1 MNNTKIDKI
10 FIVLELTGGIVVI
23 LLSILDIIVYKENAI
38 GLFVDGFCMIGIG
51 IIDNINRKN
60 NIYDSR
66 LSKLST
72 LFAISVMS
80 LTLIN
85 ILIFLI
91 K

>member
-10 FIVLELTGGIVVI
+10 FIVLELTGGIVAI

-38 GLFVDGFCMIGIG
+38 SLFVDGFCMIGIG

-72 LFAISVMS
+72 LFAILVMS

>member
-10 FIVLELTGGIVVI
+10 FIVLELTGGIVAI

-38 GLFVDGFCMIGIG
+38 GLFVVGLCMIGIG

-72 LFAISVMS
+72 LFAILVIS

-85 ILIFLI
+85 ILIF
-91 K
+91 

>member
-1 MNNTKIDKI
+1 
-10 FIVLELTGGIVVI
+10 
-23 LLSILDIIVYKENAI
+23 
-38 GLFVDGFCMIGIG
+38 MIGIG

-72 LFAISVMS
+72 LFAILVMS

>member
-1 MNNTKIDKI
+1 MDSKDCIVIMVSSGLSSIIISIIDP
-10 FIVLELTGGIVVI
+10 
-23 LLSILDIIVYKENAI
+23 IIYKENSVNLFIA
-38 GLFVDGFCMIGIG
+38 GLFLLGIG

-72 LFAISVMS
+72 LFLVLVMS
-80 LTLIN
+80 LILIN
-85 ILIFLI
+85 ILILI